1 MDDGQLPLRDIHT
14 PEAIGWWPPAPGWWL
29 IAVLLPLIAY
39 LLYRLVKRLT
49 RNTAVKSA
57 KKIMQNLKADRQL
70 DNRQKLHELSAL
82 IRRVAISTSGRQIC
96 AGLTGQAWLEF
107 LDTSVKGSL
116 FSQGPGRL
124 LNDAPYR
131 NAMPSDQDIAELTAV
146 CESWL
151 NAQTSR
157 KR

>member
-1 MDDGQLPLRDIHT
+1 MDGDQLPLRDIHT

-29 IAVLLPLIAY
+29 MAVLLPLFVY
-39 LLYRLVKRLT
+39 LVYRLIKRFT

-57 KKIMQNLKADRQL
+57 KKIMHNLKANRQL
-70 DNRQKLHELSAL
+70 DNRQKLYELSVL
-82 IRRVAISTSGRQIC
+82 IRRVAISNSGRPAC

-107 LDTSVKGSL
+107 LDTSVKGAP
-116 FSQGPGRL
+116 FSQGAGRL
-124 LNDAPYR
+124 LSDAPYR
-131 NAMPSDQDIAELTAV
+131 RVTPSDQEIAELIAV